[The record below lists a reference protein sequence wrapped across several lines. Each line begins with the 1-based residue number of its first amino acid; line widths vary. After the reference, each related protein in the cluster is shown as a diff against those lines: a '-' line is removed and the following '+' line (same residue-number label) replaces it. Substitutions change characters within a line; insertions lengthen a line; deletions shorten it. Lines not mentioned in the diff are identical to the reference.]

1 KHKLLLYIMSWYW
14 QYLEFLTKMR
24 LSNVKNSK
32 EKLEL
37 VLEIITYNFIPED
50 NLLDFNLDYL
60 NAIVI
65 SESSKAYLVK
75 EVDIINNDLAYTP
88 LKNYCFYIFIIYFFV
103 LFKQTTQNSG
113 QNEW

>member
-1 KHKLLLYIMSWYW
+1 MSWYCKH
-14 QYLEFLTKMR
+14 LEFLTKMR

-37 VLEIITYNFIPED
+37 VLEIITYNFVPED

-65 SESSKAYLVK
+65 SRVAKH
-75 EVDIINNDLAYTP
+75 I
-88 LKNYCFYIFIIYFFV
+88 
-103 LFKQTTQNSG
+103 
-113 QNEW
+113 W